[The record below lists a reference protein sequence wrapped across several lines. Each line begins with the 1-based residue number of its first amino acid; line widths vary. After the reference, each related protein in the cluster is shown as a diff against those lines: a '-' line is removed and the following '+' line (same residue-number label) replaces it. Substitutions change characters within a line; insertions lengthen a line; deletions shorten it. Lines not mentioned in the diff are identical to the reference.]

1 MKTFGKLVGTFTL
14 VAVFSM
20 QLIATDYKVDNS
32 KSTVKWKGTK
42 VTGEHYGTIDF
53 KEGNLTAD
61 GQKIKSGTFQI
72 NMESIVNE
80 DLEDE
85 STNQKLVGHLKSDD
99 FFSVD
104 KHPVSTFELKEVKH
118 KAGNKYSLTG
128 DLTIKGITHPVT
140 FDATVDVNENQLK
153 ANGNMELDR
162 TLYDIKFRSGKFF
175 SNLGDNLI
183 HDTFNLDF
191 NVVASSASGN
201 AVSESK

>member
-42 VTGEHYGTIDF
+42 VTGEHYGTIDL

-153 ANGNMELDR
+153 ANGNMEVDR

-191 NVVASSASGN
+191 NIVASSTSGN